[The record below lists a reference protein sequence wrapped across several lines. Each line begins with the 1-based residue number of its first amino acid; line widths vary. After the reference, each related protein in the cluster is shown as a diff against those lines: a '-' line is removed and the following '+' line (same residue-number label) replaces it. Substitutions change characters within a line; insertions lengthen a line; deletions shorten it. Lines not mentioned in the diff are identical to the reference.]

1 MGKSQEEARRA
12 VACGYWDLYRY
23 NPAPR
28 ATGVNPFS
36 LDAKEPT
43 ESFRDFLMGE
53 VRYSSLAR
61 SFPEVAE
68 ELFQKTEADA
78 RERRQS
84 YVRMQQAL
92 ATQE

>member
-23 NPAPR
+23 NPALR

-36 LDAKEPT
+36 LDSKEPT

-68 ELFQKTEADA
+68 
-78 RERRQS
+78 
-84 YVRMQQAL
+84 
-92 ATQE
+92 